1 MAILLYPATMN
12 ENKHTVAVVGGV
24 GIWGRRYLQA
34 YVERD
39 DCEVVALV
47 DTARQ
52 RCEAFAKQWNIPW
65 TCDTVKQLLDHTVP
79 DIVSIILPVAHSPA
93 AVLACADAGVK
104 VISCEKPIAISLAD
118 ADRMVKTC
126 QDRGIPLGCSTVHWG
141 VTHLPAVAAWV
152 RAGNIGRLTSASM
165 PVSLANEVSGGGC
178 AELTQLRLI
187 TGMEVQWV
195 EGWAQAPDAKWT
207 APPGESAD
215 WLDSGAHGRLGLSG
229 GIVADVPP
237 PPKPTTRENRPDA
250 IVLNGEDGQVRLSKG
265 SPILTQGR
273 GAAAKQVEPDFLR
286 QAWVSCAPPVVDR
299 LVHAL
304 EEGRREVS
312 CSGHDLR
319 QALEIAIALKL
330 SALEDHRRVG
340 LPLQDR
346 SLKIFPSPYRLTGGD
361 AMGWENTEYK
371 NPPSLSQRF

>member
-1 MAILLYPATMN
+1 MSTT
-12 ENKHTVAVVGGV
+12 KHTVAVVGGV

-47 DTARQ
+47 DTAQQ
-52 RCEAFAKQWNIPW
+52 RREAFAKQWNIPW
-65 TCDTVKQLLDHTVP
+65 TCDTTEQLLAHTVP
-79 DIVSIILPVAHSPA
+79 QIVSIVLPVAHSPA

-152 RAGNIGRLTSASM
+152 RAGNIGRLTGASM

-195 EGWAQAPDAKWT
+195 EGWAQEPHPHWT

-229 GIVADVPP
+229 GIVVEVPP
-237 PPKPTTRENRPDA
+237 PTKWTTRDERPDA
-250 IVLNGEDGQVRLSKG
+250 IVLNGEDGQVRLRHG
-265 SPILTQGR
+265 NPILTQGR
-273 GAAAKQVEPDFLR
+273 GAAAKQVEPDFPR
-286 QAWVSCAPPVVDR
+286 EPWVPCAPPVVDR
-299 LVHAL
+299 LVRAL
-304 EEGRREVS
+304 EERSSEVP

-330 SALEDHRRVG
+330 SASEDHRRVE
-340 LPLQDR
+340 LPLKDR
-346 SLKIFPSPYRLTGGD
+346 SLKIFPSPYRLVGGD
-361 AMGWENTEYK
+361 AMGWQNTEYK
-371 NPPSLSQRF
+371 DPPSLSQRF